1 MLKSVKTV
9 QRRVKKFLSQN
20 KWSSLVTRGEIP
32 EKMQA
37 NVHTYMVMKQIWKV
51 ARSGFRFS
59 PKKSVGFVFFFRN
72 DLKRNRNQNNY
83 RSICRSISR
92 KKQINRQYLERGSVC
107 MCVWHRCAFYVT
119 QRDTI
124 IWCQVGFLQAL
135 RLLHHT
141 RYRPK
146 YATYILVRHRRAYNP
161 HQITLLIKQLVATT
175 TKNSY

>member
-124 IWCQVGFLQAL
+124 IIYGVKWASCRPCVCCTTHGTG
-135 RLLHHT
+135 RNTPHT
-141 RYRPK
+141 SWYV
-146 YATYILVRHRRAYNP
+146 TDV
-161 HQITLLIKQLVATT
+161 LIIRIK
-175 TKNSY
+175 